1 MKQVQ
6 EFTIEIIS
14 DYECFY
20 LLKNII
26 NTNSVSIF
34 HNTPSGE
41 IPVDTL
47 DPFLMPNGRILLAW
61 NDLLPTSSM
70 HNFIAKSNNIS
81 EIVNLTP
88 LEKIIDIYD
97 RLANSN
103 DGVFSFSNSKE
114 IIAPGTEWRCDNGI
128 YGPRPFNPNMMLI
141 NQLSDIEI
149 FEPVISING
158 ISHISYLQVKSK
170 TNLANEY
177 FQNGEIPNAGRT
189 FWEILKIIRE
199 WAIVNEEPFNN
210 NEEISI
216 KAKRMIDGLNL
227 SQEELGFIDEQIPMQ
242 VANYISG
249 SLNAR
254 QRPDGI
260 FNINDNIK
268 RILFSRMA
276 SGTVSALE
284 YLNPGIWDLQE
295 LLEIEK
301 DKMLIEIRKLFAEV
315 PYGIPSHIN
324 KTRLLTNKNT
334 IITKIEN
341 NTL

>member
-6 EFTIEIIS
+6 EFTIEVVS

-20 LLKNII
+20 LLKNITDSDSI
-26 NTNSVSIF
+26 GIF

-41 IPVDTL
+41 IPIDTL
-47 DPFLMPNGRILLAW
+47 MPFLMPNGKILLAW

-70 HNFIAKSNNIS
+70 HNFIARSNDVS
-81 EIVNLTP
+81 EIVNLSP

-97 RLANSN
+97 RPADSA

-114 IIAPGTEWRCDNGI
+114 IIAPGTDWRCDNGI
-128 YGPRPFNPNMMLI
+128 YGPRPFNQNMMII

-149 FEPVISING
+149 FETVLSING
-158 ISHISYLQVKSK
+158 VSHISYLQVKNK
-170 TNLANEY
+170 TNLADEY
-177 FQNGEIPNAGRT
+177 FQNGEIPNVGRT

-210 NEEISI
+210 NEEISV
-216 KAKRMIDGLNL
+216 KAKKMIDALNL
-227 SQEELGFIDEQIPMQ
+227 SQEELGFIDEQTPMQ

-249 SLNAR
+249 NLNAR
-254 QRPDGI
+254 QRPEGI
-260 FNINDNIK
+260 SDINDNIK

-284 YLNPGIWDLQE
+284 YLNPGIWDLQQ
-295 LLEIEK
+295 LVEIEK
-301 DKMLIEIRKLFAEV
+301 NKMLNDVAYFLKAV
-315 PYGIPSHIN
+315 PYGIPAHTNRS
-324 KTRLLTNKNT
+324 RLLTNKNT

>member
-6 EFTIEIIS
+6 EFTIEVVS
-14 DYECFY
+14 NYECFY
-20 LLKNII
+20 LLKNITDSDSI
-26 NTNSVSIF
+26 GIF

-41 IPVDTL
+41 IPIDTL
-47 DPFLMPNGRILLAW
+47 MPFLMPNGKILLAW

-70 HNFIAKSNNIS
+70 HNFIAKYNDIS

-97 RLANSN
+97 KSANSTE
-103 DGVFSFSNSKE
+103 GIFSFSNSKE
-114 IIAPGTEWRCDNGI
+114 IIAPGTDWRCDNGI
-128 YGPRPFNPNMMLI
+128 YGPRPFNQNMMI
-141 NQLSDIEI
+141 ISQLSDIEI
-149 FEPVISING
+149 FEPVLSING
-158 ISHISYLQVKSK
+158 ISHISYLQVKNK
-170 TNLANEY
+170 TSLADEY

-216 KAKRMIDGLNL
+216 KAKKMIDGLNL
-227 SQEELGFIDEQIPMQ
+227 SQEELGCIDEQTPMQ

-254 QRPDGI
+254 QRPEDI
-260 FNINDNIK
+260 SDINDNIK

-284 YLNPGIWDLQE
+284 YLNPGIWDLQQ
-295 LLEIEK
+295 LVEIEK
-301 DKMLIEIRKLFAEV
+301 NKMLNDIAYFLKAV
-315 PYGIPSHIN
+315 PYGIPAHTNRS
-324 KTRLLTNKNT
+324 RLLTNKNT

>member
-6 EFTIEIIS
+6 EFTIEVVS
-14 DYECFY
+14 NYECFY
-20 LLKNII
+20 LLKNITDSDSI
-26 NTNSVSIF
+26 GIF

-41 IPVDTL
+41 IPIDTL
-47 DPFLMPNGRILLAW
+47 MPFLMPNGKILLAW

-70 HNFIAKSNNIS
+70 HNFIARSNDVS
-81 EIVNLTP
+81 EIVNLSP

-97 RLANSN
+97 RPADSS

-114 IIAPGTEWRCDNGI
+114 IIAPGTDWRCDNGI
-128 YGPRPFNPNMMLI
+128 YGPRPFNQNMMI
-141 NQLSDIEI
+141 ISQLSDIEI
-149 FEPVISING
+149 FETVISING
-158 ISHISYLQVKSK
+158 ISHISYLQVKNK
-170 TNLANEY
+170 TNRSNEY

-216 KAKRMIDGLNL
+216 KAKKMIDGLNL
-227 SQEELGFIDEQIPMQ
+227 SQEELGCIDEQTPMQ
-242 VANYISG
+242 VANYVSG

-254 QRPDGI
+254 QRPEGI
-260 FNINDNIK
+260 SDINDNIK

-284 YLNPGIWDLQE
+284 YLNPGIWDLQQ
-295 LLEIEK
+295 LVEIEK
-301 DKMLIEIRKLFAEV
+301 NKMLNDIAYFLKAV
-315 PYGIPSHIN
+315 PYGIPAHTNRS
-324 KTRLLTNKNT
+324 RLLTNKNT